1 MDGTN
6 YTTTP
11 PPSGTV
17 SSITEEL
24 KDSNGKACYLH
35 NTVEKHSNV
44 GSKIMMELFKFAR
57 ENGGYGQSFR
67 HGKKINFIKKA
78 HQYLFTVQGPCNQ

>member
-6 YTTTP
+6 HTATP
-11 PPSGTV
+11 PPSGTE

-24 KDSNGKACYLH
+24 KDSNGKGCYLH
-35 NTVEKHSNV
+35 SAVEKHSNS
-44 GSKIMMELFKFAR
+44 GSKIMIQLFKFAKV
-57 ENGGYGQSFR
+57 NGGYSQSFR

-78 HQYLFTVQGPCNQ
+78 HQYLFAVQGPYNQ